1 MRIRVFLAFVMAI
14 GVLGCGEG
22 PVQLPSTP
30 EALDRPD
37 ILLVTYCTMRADRWG
52 VYGGGTLTP
61 NIDGLGRE
69 GVVFRNHYTQASY
82 SGGSFASIIT
92 GKYGFHH
99 GIYDHP
105 RRLEDRHVTLAELLK
120 EAGYATGAFVTHG
133 YIGPK
138 WNYPQGIDRFNS
150 FDLDKVPWSR
160 LPDIQKTDKRVGE
173 ALGWVDEI
181 GDRPYFLW
189 FQTKLT
195 HYFPRTKAR
204 FVSTESFEAS
214 RSFRARTAGVPV
226 GEVMFDFASLNVTP
240 EERQGLFALYD
251 GAVAQSDE
259 ILGFLLEGLKERG
272 RLDNTIVVITA
283 DHGETLGEG
292 GLFFNHDSN
301 LYEPTVHVPLVLR
314 IPGREPGEVASLT
327 RNIDLLPTLT
337 ELVGIAA
344 PADVDGQSLLG
355 LIAGEESDLPVF
367 SETRPKAAEREDYE
381 RYPVKVAG
389 VEGKVRMIRRGSH
402 KLILT
407 PLPDGYDLQLY
418 DLEADPGETTN
429 LSRSQP
435 DLARRLGWELEQW
448 FSGYQEADTSPLE
461 LDEED
466 LESLRALGY
475 LD

>member
-1 MRIRVFLAFVMAI
+1 MQIRVFLAFVMGI
-14 GVLGCGEG
+14 GILGCGKG
-22 PVQLPSTP
+22 PVEVPSSA
-30 EALDRPD
+30 EVLDRPD

-52 VYGGGTLTP
+52 VYGGGQLTP
-61 NIDGLGRE
+61 NIDALAHE
-69 GVVFRNHYTQASY
+69 AVVFRNHYTQASY

-105 RRLEDRHVTLAELLK
+105 RRLEDHHVTLAELFK

-133 YIGPK
+133 YISPK

-150 FDLDKVPWSR
+150 FDLDEVSWSR
-160 LPDIQKTDKRVGE
+160 LPDIQKTYRRLGE
-173 ALGWVDEI
+173 ALEWVDEI
-181 GDRPYFLW
+181 GERPYFLW

-195 HYFPRTKAR
+195 HYFPRTHQR
-204 FVSTESFEAS
+204 FVSPDEYNVS
-214 RSFRARTAGVPV
+214 REFKARTKELPV
-226 GEVMFDFASLNVTP
+226 SRIMFDFDSLNVT
-240 EERQGLFALYD
+240 EDEAESLLALYD
-251 GAVAQSDE
+251 GAIAETDE
-259 ILGFLLEGLKERG
+259 MLGMLLQGLRDRG
-272 RLDNTIVVITA
+272 RLENTIVVITA
-283 DHGETLGEG
+283 DHGETLGEA

-301 LYEPTVHVPLVLR
+301 LYEPTVHIPLLLR
-314 IPGREPGEVASLT
+314 IPGHEPGEVLGLT

-337 ELVGIAA
+337 ELVGIEA
-344 PADVDGQSLLG
+344 PDDIDGRSLLG
-355 LIAGEESDLPVF
+355 LMAGEESDLPVF

-389 VEGKVRMIRRGSH
+389 VEGKVRMIRHGNH

-407 PLPDGYDLQLY
+407 PVPDGYELQLY
-418 DLEADPGETTN
+418 DLEVDPGETTN

-466 LESLRALGY
+466 MESLRALGY